1 MTHTSHPAS
10 LVLHTLRCI
19 GSVPAGRIAE
29 ALALPESEVESDLI
43 DLAVAGLV
51 SYTPGVFSGW
61 LLTERGRDEVT
72 RRAVAELETTG
83 AREAVERGFA
93 DFLVLNPELL
103 ATCTAWQVRDD
114 GGSLPNDHT
123 DHRYDDKVLKRLVAL
138 DQRGQKVCRELA
150 AALPRFAPYAGRL
163 TAALDRALTG
173 DTAAVTD
180 RTDSYHSVWF
190 QLHEDLLVTLDRPR
204 W

>member
-1 MTHTSHPAS
+1 M
-10 LVLHTLRCI
+10 LHALRCL
-19 GSVPAGRIAE
+19 GSVPASRIAE
-29 ALALPESEVESDLI
+29 AAALPEADVESDLI
-43 DLAVAGLV
+43 DLAVNGLV
-51 SYTPGVFSGW
+51 GYTPGVFSGW
-61 LLTERGRDEVT
+61 LLTDRGRDEVA
-72 RRAVAELETTG
+72 RRAASELRATG

-103 ATCTAWQVRDD
+103 AACTAWQIRDE

-138 DQRGQKVCRELA
+138 DGRAQPLCGRLA
-150 AALPRFAPYAGRL
+150 TALPRFGPYGPRL
-163 TAALDRALTG
+163 SAALERALAG

-180 RTDSYHSVWF
+180 RTDSYHAVWF